1 MSTQTT
7 VLPKNLQLLTGRMAN
22 MQRTVI
28 RQRPQSNDAAT
39 DGQTVHWRLPTN
51 TLVDLHNLQIW
62 GQALIQDGKYRG
74 LPRDMSQIIERAD
87 IVVNGQVISGNNNDH
102 GGLHHLLSQHL
113 TDPDYFNAGEWL
125 ESGDNKTN
133 ITDNGSVATMRSV
146 LRRAD
151 GTAYTDGTNE
161 VQLYSEGES
170 GSGTVLPKK
179 FPFVIQGFL
188 GFLGGSYVR
197 FIDTAFLGPVEIRIR
212 LAPGTVMYI
221 NSEDNGTVDQF
232 GRADNQNVYRS
243 TAGANDNYTIDGYQL
258 QNLYM
263 VMDTISFTDDFYRA
277 ILASRLETGQ
287 MITIPYQNF
296 FSFQKALN
304 SNSDTMTFNLATQSL
319 DMLMVSFRDTRYNNR
334 YAKGWS
340 PQADNTNYYKF
351 YSLDDASE
359 HFDGKTTYQFMV
371 NNLMMPTWPVT
382 VNEAYMLT
390 RAAFDLASDYSGA
403 GGKVQN
409 INDYKYGRFVFAQAF
424 NHHSETDKIISGL
437 DTRGA
442 SSNMSFQID
451 SAGIGTSP
459 AHFVPSA
466 QIFVWAVTT
475 STLEVGPG
483 QNVTVIF

>member
-1 MSTQTT
+1 MSAAT
-7 VLPKNLQLLTGRMAN
+7 VLPKNLQLLTGRLAN

-39 DGQTVHWRLPTN
+39 DGQTIHWRLPTN

-62 GQALIQDGKYRG
+62 GQVKVLDAKYRG
-74 LPRDMSQIIERAD
+74 LPRDMSQIMERVD
-87 IVVNGQVISGNNNDH
+87 LVVNGQVISGNNNDH

-133 ITDNGSVATMRSV
+133 ITDNGSVAPMRAV
-146 LRRAD
+146 LRRAA

-170 GSGTVLPKK
+170 GSGTVLPSQV
-179 FPFVIQGFL
+179 PFVIQGFL

-212 LAPGTVMYI
+212 LAPGTVMWI

-232 GRADNQNVYRS
+232 GRTDNQNVYRN
-243 TAGANDNYTIDGYQL
+243 TAGANDNYSIDGYEL
-258 QNLYM
+258 KNLYM

-319 DMLMVSFRDTRYNNR
+319 DMLLVSFRDTRYNNR
-334 YAKGWS
+334 YAKGYS
-340 PQADNTNYYKF
+340 PQSDNTNYYKF
-351 YSLDDASE
+351 YSLDDAAE

-371 NNLMMPTWPVT
+371 NNLMMPTWPVS